1 MKKRLIL
8 FIGLLAMIFSISAQ
22 AITPRANK
30 LAPSFSI
37 NSSGL
42 ATCAIAI
49 RAETSNDDIYV
60 EAELLQDGD
69 PYRSWTGSGTGRLN
83 FSRVATVTKGHTYTF
98 TADITIDGVE
108 YSIRPIS
115 EDY

>member
-1 MKKRLIL
+1 MKKRLLL
-8 FIGLLAMIFSISAQ
+8 FISLLAIIFSISAQ
-22 AITPRANK
+22 AMSPRANK
-30 LAPSFSI
+30 VAPSFSI
-37 NSSGL
+37 SSSGL

-98 TADITIDGVE
+98 TADITINGKE
-108 YSIRPIS
+108 YSIMPITK
-115 EDY
+115 DY